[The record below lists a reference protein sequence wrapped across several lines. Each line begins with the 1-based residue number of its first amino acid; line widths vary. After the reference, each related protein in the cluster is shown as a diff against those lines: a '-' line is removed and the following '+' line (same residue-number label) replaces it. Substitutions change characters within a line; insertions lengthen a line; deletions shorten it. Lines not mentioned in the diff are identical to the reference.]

1 MDGYILTVVK
11 NGLLFFNR
19 NPTETARRPPLLAKG
34 WERKIRDLDQVKC
47 IKDEECRVLVHEKD
61 LKDRWTYYDV

>member
-1 MDGYILTVVK
+1 VSEARTQAFE
-11 NGLLFFNR
+11 GLYQSFGTKEGEKIIYR
-19 NPTETARRPPLLAKG
+19 LAKG